1 MGMNGPKA
9 IPVRVERVESI
20 TADIRRFTL
29 VPEDGTHLPAYSAGS
44 HVVVTMRGDARTWR
58 NAYSLTKPAG
68 ARDAYQIMVRRV
80 PASRGGSAFMH
91 SQVREG
97 SRLEISMPSN
107 FFPLARRAS
116 KHVIVAGGIGITPF
130 LSMLPELAASGARV
144 EMHLCCRPEDAD
156 ALGALVADRI
166 VGGVAL
172 YTDVQDSQTRFGSLL
187 AAQPPGTHLY
197 TCGPVGLM
205 EGLADLA
212 HSLGWPESHFHQ
224 ESFGGASHGE
234 PFVAVLAKS
243 GCEVAVGPDQSLLE
257 ALEAAGI
264 DAPYMC
270 RGGAC
275 GTCSLEVLEGEPE
288 HRDFFQ
294 SAAERA
300 TNCNVLP
307 CVSRA
312 RSERLVLNI

>member
-1 MGMNGPKA
+1 MKGPKA
-9 IPVRVERVESI
+9 IPVRVERVEDI

-29 VPEDGTHLPAYSAGS
+29 VPAEGGQLPAYSAGS

-68 ARDAYQIMVRRV
+68 VRDAYQIMVRRV

-91 SQVREG
+91 TQVQEG

-107 FFPLARRAS
+107 FFPLARRAG

-130 LSMLPELAASGARV
+130 LSMLPELAASGAHV
-144 EMHLCCRPEDAD
+144 EVHLCCRPEDAE
-156 ALGALVADRI
+156 ALGALISDRI
-166 VGGVAL
+166 VGGVAI
-172 YTDVQDSQTRFGSLL
+172 YTDVQDSETRFGALL
-187 AAQPPGTHLY
+187 SAQPPGTHLY
-197 TCGPVGLM
+197 TCGPAGLM
-205 EGLADLA
+205 DGLAQLA
-212 HSLGWPESHFHQ
+212 RSLGWPDSHFHQ

-243 GCEVAVGPDQSLLE
+243 GCEVAVGGDQSLLE

-275 GTCSLEVLEGEPE
+275 GTCALEVLEGEPE

-300 TNCNVLP
+300 TNCSVLP

>member
-1 MGMNGPKA
+1 MAMNGPKA
-9 IPVRVERVESI
+9 IPVRVERVEDI

-29 VPEDGTHLPAYSAGS
+29 VPADGGHLPAYSAGS

-68 ARDAYQIMVRRV
+68 VRDAYQIMVRRV

-91 SQVREG
+91 AQVQAG

-107 FFPLARRAS
+107 FFPLARRAA

-130 LSMLPELAASGARV
+130 LSMLPELAASGAHV
-144 EMHLCCRPEDAD
+144 EMHLCCRPEDAE
-156 ALGALVADRI
+156 ALGALISDRI
-166 VGGVAL
+166 TGGVAI
-172 YTDVQDSQTRFGSLL
+172 YTDVQDAETRFGTLL

-197 TCGPVGLM
+197 TCGPAGLM
-205 EGLADLA
+205 DGLAQLA
-212 HSLGWPESHFHQ
+212 RTLGWPDSHFHQ

-243 GCEVAVGPDQSLLE
+243 GCEVAVGADQSLLE

-275 GTCSLEVLEGEPE
+275 GTCALEVLEGEPE